1 MPHALCN
8 TKCALTSAEKNTNWA
23 SLLREGV
30 RVWAVKSH
38 TKTWASLSKHAII
51 DSLHIMRSANEMHCD
66 RPQKA
71 LFCQANKCI
80 SFIKNAVLSRTV
92 GVGALMLFPCRALSH
107 RWLWVGGEGIMW
119 SAGELKRRTEAAAAR
134 WIIDRN
140 LCVTLSS
147 THKTSPCL
155 GLNRQRCAARHLPF
169 VWCSGREQ
177 IMRSCTSWHQKENYW
192 RFVFMHVNATL
203 LKMKGSQRCM
213 KELFSVPF

>member
-51 DSLHIMRSANEMHCD
+51 DSLHIMRSANEMHYVIGLR
-66 RPQKA
+66 RP

-107 RWLWVGGEGIMW
+107 RWLWVGGKVLCDLQGNWKEEQRLQRLDELLIEI
-119 SAGELKRRTEAAAAR
+119 SAWPSAQRT
-134 WIIDRN
+134 
-140 LCVTLSS
+140 
-147 THKTSPCL
+147 K
-155 GLNRQRCAARHLPF
+155 RHL
-169 VWCSGREQ
+169 VLG
-177 IMRSCTSWHQKENYW
+177 
-192 RFVFMHVNATL
+192 
-203 LKMKGSQRCM
+203 
-213 KELFSVPF
+213 